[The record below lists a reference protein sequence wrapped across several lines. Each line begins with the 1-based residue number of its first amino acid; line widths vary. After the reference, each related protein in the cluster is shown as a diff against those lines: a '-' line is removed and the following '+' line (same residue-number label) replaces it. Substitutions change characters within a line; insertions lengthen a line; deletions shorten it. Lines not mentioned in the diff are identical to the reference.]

1 MRNGEKD
8 PVKINRQQRLF
19 VIPAGND
26 GFSCLG
32 FDVCEQRLS
41 GLANELRVEPMA
53 HRKGTRTAYNA
64 YMELV
69 RIARQRNQATG
80 WRSSSELTQELLG
93 LEGKRVEV
101 VDRWDQT
108 RRFYVGKST
117 GFIPCHLE
125 IPRRDSTGGPA
136 VAGAPFKSLR
146 VVAGMSR

>member
-1 MRNGEKD
+1 MHGEKNNQ
-8 PVKINRQQRLF
+8 VKINRQQRLF
-19 VIPAGND
+19 VIPAGNG

-32 FDVCEQRLS
+32 FDVCEDRLS
-41 GLANELRVEPMA
+41 GLASEMNAQPQP

-69 RIARQRNQATG
+69 RIARQRNQETG
-80 WRSSSELTQELLG
+80 WRSQSELTRELLG

-101 VDRWDQT
+101 VDRWDQK

-125 IPRRDSTGGPA
+125 IARRDSTGGPA